1 MRLQMLVRQLLE
13 VVQDLLLDDRCQ
25 ALYLLNQD
33 ALLHLKLSNVGGSVL
48 LPGHRFD
55 DLAVHWQVIK
65 RVLIDRLA
73 APLVFKPTLAFCT
86 LSALGKLQLLSL
98 QVEQA
103 RLFSYVVFQD
113 G

>member
-48 LPGHRFD
+48 LPGH
-55 DLAVHWQVIK
+55 
-65 RVLIDRLA
+65 
-73 APLVFKPTLAFCT
+73 
-86 LSALGKLQLLSL
+86 
-98 QVEQA
+98 
-103 RLFSYVVFQD
+103 
-113 G
+113 